1 MTNTTISNYTDLR
14 SEIVNWLFDRSDIQ
28 SKTPQFIEL
37 AENVFNHGNTNFKPL
52 RVREME
58 TEVQLTLTDSK
69 TDLPADYLGWRSVS
83 VGKSPIYELEF
94 VTPTWINKNYPWR
107 GAGYP
112 QFFTVSENQIEVIF
126 PSSSTVY
133 LKYYQRIPALSDAA
147 PTNWLLQKYP
157 NAYLFAAASFG
168 AGYLGDRE
176 RQAELTEMALGA
188 LQGLHTDDKSQRWSK
203 AAIALAGPV
212 P

>member
-58 TEVQLTLTDSK
+58 AEDQLTLTDSK
-69 TDLPADYLGWRSVS
+69 ADLPADYLGWRSAS

-94 VTPTWINKNYPWR
+94 VTPTWANKNYPWR

-126 PSSSTVY
+126 PTTSTLY
-133 LKYYQRIPALSDAA
+133 LKYYQRIPALNDTDT
-147 PTNWLLQKYP
+147 TNWLLQKYP

>member
-1 MTNTTISNYTDLR
+1 MTNTTISNYSDLR

-37 AENVFNHGNTNFKPL
+37 AENVFNHGNTNFSPL

-58 TEVQLTLTDSK
+58 AGAELTVTDSK
-69 TDLPADYLGWRSVS
+69 ADLPADYLGWRSVS
-83 VGKSPIYELEF
+83 VGKNPIYELEY
-94 VTPTWINKNYPWR
+94 VSPAWANRNYPWR
-107 GAGYP
+107 GAGLPRY
-112 QFFTVSENQIEVIF
+112 FTIAGDKIEVIF
-126 PSSSTVY
+126 PTSSTLY
-133 LKYYQRIPALSDAA
+133 LEYYQQIPALSDAN
-147 PTNWLLQKYP
+147 PTNWLLHKYP

-188 LQGLHTDDKSQRWSK
+188 LQGLHSDDKSQRWSRV
-203 AAIALAGPV
+203 ATALAGPT